1 MSSYDNESLYN
12 ALSELEVIEK
22 NQLDGALAQSRQE
35 NVSLEDVLVE
45 KDLISDENIGK
56 TISELLSLP
65 FIKLSD
71 ISIPTEILNLVPEVV
86 AKKQK
91 LIAFG
96 KDKNGLSIAMSD
108 PGNLQIKDFIEKK
121 VGIPVIVYYATKR
134 DVNNALYLYNKDL
147 SSTFDEIIKE
157 NVRQASSASGKQA
170 DPPIT
175 KIVDA
180 ILHFAYQNK
189 ASDVHIEPEKGK
201 SLIRFRIDGVL
212 HDILSLPLELHKP
225 IVIRIKVLSGLRTD
239 EHSSAQ
245 DGKLQVGVEDEQ
257 VDVRVSTVPITGGE
271 KIVMRLLSERS
282 RQFSLI
288 DLGLSQNDLNKVKKA
303 YSWDS
308 ITKRLINRYFY
319 LSLLLLEVLR

>member
-91 LIAFG
+91 VIAFG

-201 SLIRFRIDGVL
+201 SLM
-212 HDILSLPLELHKP
+212 
-225 IVIRIKVLSGLRTD
+225 
-239 EHSSAQ
+239 
-245 DGKLQVGVEDEQ
+245 VGNQEA
-257 VDVRVSTVPITGGE
+257 
-271 KIVMRLLSERS
+271 
-282 RQFSLI
+282 RQFNRGIIKREANNTQGISTLVQRGDDMLVFESFI
-288 DLGLSQNDLNKVKKA
+288 QSEEGKNIYNEILNTVVFGQKKEDSKQA
-303 YSWDS
+303 EILLTNSYTNPTFGYSIKIPESWKEPQSSDNQKS
-308 ITKRLINRYFY
+308 FRFY
-319 LSLLLLEVLR
+319 TDKKQPSGI